1 MLYQL
6 KGIVKEINPPNKLI
20 LQTNE
25 CIFWEILI
33 PFNLIE
39 ILKENFLE
47 KKTLFYVV
55 PILRKNE
62 YIEIY
67 GFLDK
72 EERELFIKLNTL
84 SRIGPKLA
92 LNLLSI
98 FSPETLRRI
107 ILDKRVQELSK
118 VPGIGPKRAEK
129 LYLELKSL
137 FLKPS
142 QKGIILPP
150 EKEILLEEAKS
161 CLMSLGFQSKEV
173 EKVLYQVFE
182 EKDSLDTLIKKA
194 LKEFS
199 PKLKEETFK
208 E

>member
-47 KKTLFYVV
+47 KETLFYVV

-67 GFLDK
+67 GFLGK

-98 FSPETLRRI
+98 FSPEILRKI
-107 ILDKRVQELSK
+107 ILDKRAQELSK

>member
-47 KKTLFYVV
+47 KETLFYVV

-67 GFLDK
+67 GFLGK

-84 SRIGPKLA
+84 SKIGPKLA

-98 FSPETLRRI
+98 FSPETLRKI